1 MWRLI
6 AFLAWPVAEIVLFVV
21 IGGKIGLLWTLA
33 VVFGTA
39 FLGIFML
46 KREAARGQVMLREA
60 AAGGRVSMR
69 EGAPIGGLFRMLAA
83 MFLILPGFLTD
94 FLGLLL
100 LLPPVQYVLSA
111 AVMRRVTV
119 VSAGLR
125 QARPDMRDDV
135 VEGEWEEV
143 PPEEASRISA
153 PQDAGNRRP
162 SGWTQGPEEPK
173 G

>member
-1 MWRLI
+1 MPRILL
-6 AFLAWPVAEIVLFVV
+6 FLAWPLIEIGLFVV
-21 IGGKIGLLWTLA
+21 IGGEIGLWPTLA
-33 VVFGTA
+33 WVVLTA
-39 FLGIFML
+39 LAGIVILRLEASRGAML
-46 KREAARGQVMLREA
+46 IRNGLTGAALQQ
-60 AAGGRVSMR
+60 
-69 EGAPIGGLFRMLAA
+69 GAPVNGLMRALAA
-83 MFLILPGFLTD
+83 VLLILPGFLTD

-143 PPEEASRISA
+143 PPEEAIRISA